1 MMESNVDNCLL
12 LVRDW
17 ARGKIDAGKEPPWAW
32 YQYMKL
38 VDAVDSIRRGRA
50 SVKRLA
56 AGSRGSVR
64 GSSPEQSGNRD
75 ASAEKGTE
83 RSRDDEPDPPLP
95 M

>member
-1 MMESNVDNCLL
+1 MESNVDNCLL

-17 ARGKIDAGKEPPWAW
+17 ARGKIDAGQEPPWAW

-50 SVKRLA
+50 SVTRLG
-56 AGSRGSVR
+56 AGSQGSPRGPAQQRSENSTDATAET
-64 GSSPEQSGNRD
+64 GTEQSP
-75 ASAEKGTE
+75 
-83 RSRDDEPDPPLP
+83 DDEPDPPLP